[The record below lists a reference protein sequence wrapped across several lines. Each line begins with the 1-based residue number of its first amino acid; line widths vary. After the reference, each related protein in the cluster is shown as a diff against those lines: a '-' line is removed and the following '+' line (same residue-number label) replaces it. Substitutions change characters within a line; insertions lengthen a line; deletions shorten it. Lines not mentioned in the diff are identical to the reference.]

1 MEIGTNKVQL
11 KRDSKYLY
19 IAILFM
25 TFYTAPLFS
34 YSPVRF
40 SDIGAVILL
49 YMGFRRKR
57 TIGLNPLNLMFLCLG
72 IWAIA
77 DIFIIPFFF
86 NDFDVTNYLFQ
97 LFRLEVAILVFLYFP
112 SILKTLPYETII
124 DIIKKVVLTHAVIQ
138 IIYVVLYYLGIDIF
152 HYINTFDERLSL
164 ISENYLFTNHF
175 IILNIESGRPR
186 FSGFFEEPAWFG
198 WTMSLMLSIILQACL
213 HFKRR
218 FLSHRD
224 WGIIIVSYVFTLS
237 LSAMLQLLVIC
248 ISYLF
253 FLHKK
258 NLWKLLLILIIVVGL
273 ILLYL
278 MANPSIVDRLILVS
292 EGGDGSSSSRLI
304 GSWNALVTTLNI
316 QPWIGFGLG
325 DTNTALFLD
334 YAETNNLHKGIF
346 IGDIYL
352 ATIHNIIVQII
363 CSLGIIGGFFFLLPF
378 VRFFN
383 KRSMIVALAFILV
396 FFSVN
401 VYNTFFFFTMSSL
414 AFYLFGTKRYLMV

>member
-258 NLWKLLLILIIVVGL
+258 NLWKLLLILLIVVGL

>member
-1 MEIGTNKVQL
+1 M
-11 KRDSKYLY
+11 Y

-57 TIGLNPLNLMFLCLG
+57 TFGLSSLNFMFLCLG

-86 NDFDVTNYLFQ
+86 KDLDVTNYLFQ
-97 LFRLEVAILVFLYFP
+97 LFRLEVAILVFFYFP
-112 SILKTLPYETII
+112 NILKTLSYETII
-124 DIIKKVVLTHAVIQ
+124 GIIKKVVLTHAVIQ
-138 IIYVVLYYLGIDIF
+138 IIYVILYYLGIDIF

-175 IILNIESGRPR
+175 IILNVESGRPR

-198 WTMSLMLSIILQACL
+198 WTMSLMLAIILQACL
-213 HFKRR
+213 YFKRS
-218 FLSHRD
+218 FLSYRD
-224 WGIIIVSYVFTLS
+224 WGIIIASYVFTLS

-248 ISYLF
+248 SSYLF
-253 FLHKK
+253 FLYKK
-258 NLWKLLLILIIVVGL
+258 HLWKLLLVLIIVIGF

-278 MANPSIVDRLILVS
+278 MANPSIVDRLILLS

-304 GSWNALVTTLNI
+304 GSWNALVTTLHI

-325 DTNTALFLD
+325 DTNAALFLN
-334 YAETNNLHKGIF
+334 YAEANNLHKGIF

-352 ATIHNIIVQII
+352 STIHNVIVQII
-363 CSLGIIGGFFFLLPF
+363 CSLGLIGGTFFLLPF

-383 KRSMIVALAFILV
+383 KRSMIVALAFVLV

-414 AFYLFGTKRYLMV
+414 AFCLFGTRRCLMA

>member
-175 IILNIESGRPR
+175 IILNVESGRPR

-363 CSLGIIGGFFFLLPF
+363 CSLGIIGGFFFFFLF

-383 KRSMIVALAFILV
+383 
-396 FFSVN
+396 
-401 VYNTFFFFTMSSL
+401 
-414 AFYLFGTKRYLMV
+414 

>member
-175 IILNIESGRPR
+175 IILNVESGRPR